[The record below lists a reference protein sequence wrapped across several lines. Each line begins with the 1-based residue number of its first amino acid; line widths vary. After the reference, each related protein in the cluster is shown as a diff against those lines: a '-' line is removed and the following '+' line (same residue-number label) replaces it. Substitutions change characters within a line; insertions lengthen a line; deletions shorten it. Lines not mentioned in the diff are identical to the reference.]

1 MEVIIIGSKAYKK
14 LQEEQ
19 LNRFKEVLI
28 EANKEALLQLSM
40 ESDWIRTEKAK
51 KLLGV
56 KSKSKM
62 QQLRD
67 YGEIEF
73 TQPGKIILY
82 SKKSIIDYLNRH
94 RVEGDYY

>member
-19 LNRFKEVLI
+19 LQRFKEVLI
-28 EANKEALLQLSM
+28 EANKEALLKLSM
-40 ESDWIRTEKAK
+40 ESDWIRTEEAK
-51 KLLGV
+51 NLLGV

-82 SKKSIIDYLNRH
+82 SKKSIVDYLNRH
-94 RVEGDYY
+94 RVEGYYY

>member
-19 LNRFKEVLI
+19 LQRFKEVLI

-40 ESDWIRTEKAK
+40 ESDWIRTEEAK
-51 KLLGV
+51 NLLGV

-82 SKKSIIDYLNRH
+82 SKKSIVDYLNRH
-94 RVEGDYY
+94 RVEGYYY

>member
-19 LNRFKEVLI
+19 LHRFKEVLI

-40 ESDWIRTEKAK
+40 ESDWIRTEEAK

-62 QQLRD
+62 QNLRD

-94 RVEGDYY
+94 KVEGGYC

>member
-19 LNRFKEVLI
+19 LRRFKEVLI
-28 EANKEALLQLSM
+28 EANKEALLQLSI
-40 ESDWIRTEKAK
+40 ESDWIKTEEAK

-94 RVEGDYY
+94 RVEGGYY

>member
-19 LNRFKEVLI
+19 LQRFKEVLI
-28 EANKEALLQLSM
+28 VANKEALLQLSM
-40 ESDWIRTEKAK
+40 ESDWIRTEEAK
-51 KLLGV
+51 NLLGV

-82 SKKSIIDYLNRH
+82 SKKSIVDYLNRH
-94 RVEGDYY
+94 RVEGYYY

>member
-19 LNRFKEVLI
+19 LQRFKEVLI

-40 ESDWIRTEKAK
+40 ETDWIRTEEAK
-51 KLLGV
+51 NLLGV

-82 SKKSIIDYLNRH
+82 SKKSIVDYLNRH
-94 RVEGDYY
+94 RVEGYYY

>member
-19 LNRFKEVLI
+19 LQRFKEVLI
-28 EANKEALLQLSM
+28 KANKEALLQLSM
-40 ESDWIRTEKAK
+40 ESDWIRTEEAK
-51 KLLGV
+51 NLLGV

-82 SKKSIIDYLNRH
+82 SKKSIVDYLNRH
-94 RVEGDYY
+94 RVEGYYY

>member
-19 LNRFKEVLI
+19 LQRFKEVLI
-28 EANKEALLQLSM
+28 EANKEALLQLSI
-40 ESDWIRTEKAK
+40 ESDWIRTEEAK
-51 KLLGV
+51 NLLGV

-82 SKKSIIDYLNRH
+82 SKKSIVDYLNRH
-94 RVEGDYY
+94 RVEGYYY

>member
-40 ESDWIRTEKAK
+40 ESDWIRTEEAK

>member
-1 MEVIIIGSKAYKK
+1 MEVIIIGSKAYKR

-19 LNRFKEVLI
+19 LRRFKEVLI

-40 ESDWIRTEKAK
+40 ESDWIKTEEAK

-94 RVEGDYY
+94 RVEGGYY

>member
-19 LNRFKEVLI
+19 LRRFKEVLI

-40 ESDWIRTEKAK
+40 ESDWIRTEEAK

-62 QQLRD
+62 QNLRD

-94 RVEGDYY
+94 RVEGGYY

>member
-19 LNRFKEVLI
+19 LRRFKEVLI
-28 EANKEALLQLSM
+28 EANKEALLQLSI
-40 ESDWIRTEKAK
+40 ESDWIRTDEAK

-94 RVEGDYY
+94 RVEGGYY